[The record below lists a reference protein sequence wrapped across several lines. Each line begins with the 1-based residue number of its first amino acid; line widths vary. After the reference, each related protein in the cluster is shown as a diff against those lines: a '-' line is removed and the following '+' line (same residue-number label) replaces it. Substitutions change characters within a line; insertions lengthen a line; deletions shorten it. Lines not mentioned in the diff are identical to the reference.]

1 MRAFIAYFQ
10 INLHGSEQSHFAREI
25 ANRKTETAD
34 PICGIHVTVQI
45 HAVLWKTVV
54 DIKHIQGADKMDLKY
69 WKQFENS
76 GKIEDYLMFAAYST
90 QARAIDTETEQV
102 KKEGHAGTY
111 NSDGNRAEDISGGRV
126 R

>member
-1 MRAFIAYFQ
+1 M
-10 INLHGSEQSHFAREI
+10 
-25 ANRKTETAD
+25 
-34 PICGIHVTVQI
+34 TVQRL
-45 HAVLWKTVV
+45 ADLWKTFV
-54 DIKHIQGADKMDLKY
+54 DIKHIQGAAKLDLKY

-90 QARAIDTETEQV
+90 QARTIETETEQV

-111 NSDGNRAEDISGGRV
+111 CGDGNRAEDISGGRV